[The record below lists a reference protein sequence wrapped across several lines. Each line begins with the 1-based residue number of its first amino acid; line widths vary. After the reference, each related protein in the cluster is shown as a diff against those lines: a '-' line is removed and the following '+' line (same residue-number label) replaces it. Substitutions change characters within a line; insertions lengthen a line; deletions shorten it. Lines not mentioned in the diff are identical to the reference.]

1 VITLVAA
8 SAIEGSRVFREK
20 VDLAACTT
28 AGVLMGGLI
37 GLFNGGNSFSPK
49 LILKN
54 AVVVGAM
61 GAFYSIVSEEFFEKE
76 KKSSTLSSF
85 IEEFR
90 GAKKSATQNSSDN
103 NNNSQQR

>member
-1 VITLVAA
+1 VITLVAV
-8 SAIEGSRVFREK
+8 SVIEGSRVFREK

-28 AGVLMGGLI
+28 AGVLMGGMI
-37 GLFNGGNSFSPK
+37 GFFNGGTSFAPK

-61 GAFYSIVSEEFFEKE
+61 GGFYSIVSEEFFEKE

-85 IEEFR
+85 VEEFR
-90 GAKKSATQNSSDN
+90 GAKKSTNHNSSDN
-103 NNNSQQR
+103 NNNNSQR